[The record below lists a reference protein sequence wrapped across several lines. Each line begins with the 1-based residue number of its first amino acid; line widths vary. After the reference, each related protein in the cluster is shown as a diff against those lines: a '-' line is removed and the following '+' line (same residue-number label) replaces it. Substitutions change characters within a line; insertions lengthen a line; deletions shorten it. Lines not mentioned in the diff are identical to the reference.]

1 MLHLGVLFPYFLQLF
16 CFVSRNILYF
26 LVVFIVLSP
35 RLLKLWRHYILVV
48 LLHIAWI
55 SRFHCL
61 AVCQSLSGVLFA
73 SLDFGCCCFVFALFL
88 NGVSYLKFP
97 LLLFFLSNASWIS
110 LSYILRIF
118 QKDRILWGVNHRK
131 WIYSIGCCQEIVRIL
146 AIWK

>member
-35 RLLKLWRHYILVV
+35 RLPKLWRHYILVV
-48 LLHIAWI
+48 LLHIAWN

-73 SLDFGCCCFVFALFL
+73 SLDFGCCCCCFCIVSEWGFLFKISAFIIFPFECQL
-88 NGVSYLKFP
+88 N
-97 LLLFFLSNASWIS
+97 FFKLHP
-110 LSYILRIF
+110 SYIPKGQNPLR
-118 QKDRILWGVNHRK
+118 R
-131 WIYSIGCCQEIVRIL
+131 
-146 AIWK
+146 